1 MKFRSC
7 TWEAVTTSKVRHV
20 RRSSASSSCRSLI
33 REPVLRR
40 RTRFRWP
47 IGSGT
52 SGRPAARVRRLA
64 HRGWSAAANASAPCP
79 LAVRVRLPRVRA
91 SESGPRSASG
101 PAGPRCMRAGRA
113 GCCVSCACA
122 TRHMRGAGWSC
133 APVATVSPSRF
144 YNVLER
150 GSRRHVKR
158 LINPSRC
165 CPWRSACNRGT
176 SMRSGTWPIL
186 RSYC

>member
-1 MKFRSC
+1 MKFGSS
-7 TWEAVTTSKVRHV
+7 TWQAVTASKVRHS

-64 HRGWSAAANASAPCP
+64 HRGWSAAVNATAPRP
-79 LAVRVRLPRVRA
+79 LAVRLRLPRVRA
-91 SESGPRSASG
+91 SESGSGSRSASG
-101 PAGPRCMRAGRA
+101 PAGPQCMRAGRA
-113 GCCVSCACA
+113 RRCVSCACA

-165 CPWRSACNRGT
+165 CP
-176 SMRSGTWPIL
+176 
-186 RSYC
+186 